1 MMRFLSGLIVLAVV
15 SSPSVAV
22 AQDVAYGVKGGLNLA
37 TVSFDPELPLDYG
50 LRLGIVA
57 GAFVSLPL
65 GSRLAV
71 QPEALFSQKGAAV
84 DDNGVDATLRLDYVE
99 IPVLLKYSL
108 SAARTPGGTSVFV
121 FGGPAVA
128 FKIRA
133 EASATFGEE
142 TIDDD
147 IDEDIEDMD
156 LGIAFG
162 AGVAF
167 GRVMIDGRY
176 TLGLSNISTDE
187 EEGGKARNRTLS
199 VLAGFRF

>member
-1 MMRFLSGLIVLAVV
+1 MMRFLSGLIVLAVA

-37 TVSFDPELPLDYG
+37 TVSFDPELPVDYG

-84 DDNGVDATLRLDYVE
+84 DDDGVDATLRLDYVE

-108 SAARTPGGTSVFV
+108 SGARTAGRPSVFV
-121 FGGPAVA
+121 LGGAAVA

-147 IDEDIEDMD
+147 VDEDIEDVD

-162 AGVAF
+162 AGLAF
-167 GRVMIDGRY
+167 DRVTIDGRY

-187 EEGGKARNRTLS
+187 EEAGKARNRTLS

>member
-1 MMRFLSGLIVLAVV
+1 MMRVLSGLIVLVFA
-15 SSPSVAV
+15 SGPSVAV
-22 AQDVAYGVKGGLNLA
+22 AQDVAYGVKGGINLA
-37 TVSFDPELPLDYG
+37 TVSFDPELPVDYG

-84 DDNGVDATLRLDYVE
+84 DADGVDATLRLDYLE

-108 SAARTPGGTSVFV
+108 SGARTPGRHCVFV

-147 IDEDIEDMD
+147 VDEDIENVD
-156 LGIAFG
+156 LGVAFG
-162 AGVAF
+162 AGVSF
-167 GRVMIDGRY
+167 GRVTIDGRY

-187 EEGGKARNRTLS
+187 EEAGKARNRTLS